1 MKITRSQV
9 IEFVVGSL
17 VIGGLLT
24 YFIRAE
30 IQYAKDIFPGD
41 RRLFTEFNG
50 LISADR
56 QVRVFESP
64 SGRLFEFSGNL
75 PQGKASGAIPSSAPN
90 YYFDMSGNFVGWVG
104 DPGDS
109 EIPVEWRAVG
119 EVEVIS
125 LEDASRLIGA
135 QQAETLKR

>member
-9 IEFVVGSL
+9 IEFVVVSF

-30 IQYAKDIFPGD
+30 IQYAKDIYPGD
-41 RRLFTEFNG
+41 RKLFVEFKD
-50 LISADR
+50 LISTDR
-56 QVRVFESP
+56 QVRVFDSP

-109 EIPVEWRAVG
+109 DIPAEWRAVG
-119 EVEVIS
+119 EVEVVS
-125 LEDASRLIGA
+125 LEEASRQIGA
-135 QQAETLKR
+135 QQD